1 VNEEPVMNEG
11 ADVHESADMDPRGA
25 AVIMQ
30 DARERAQHELGIRH
44 PVIYATWGLLYLIAY
59 GVIWLS
65 VRGQHP
71 YRAPTTAAIVG
82 VFVAVSVAVV
92 VVLVVMNRAVA
103 GVGGRSALQRRIA
116 LLSLVIGWLGVLL
129 MEAALRHA
137 GASEGVIGV
146 FGAVGPIL
154 LAGLVVAASSAVQ
167 LDWTMFGLGIWLIV
181 VAGISGFAGPAAVWA
196 VDALAAGIP
205 LLLMA
210 GLAARRSRS

>member
-1 VNEEPVMNEG
+1 MNDG
-11 ADVHESADMDPRGA
+11 ADTNEAADMDARGA

-44 PVIYATWGLLYLIAY
+44 PVIYATWGLVYLVAY
-59 GVIWLS
+59 GLIWLS

-71 YRAPTTAAIVG
+71 YQAPTTAAIGG
-82 VFVAVSVAVV
+82 VFAVVSVAAV
-92 VVLVVMNRAVA
+92 VVLVVMNRSLA

-116 LLSLVIGWLGVLL
+116 VLSLITGWLGVLL

-154 LAGLVVAASSAVQ
+154 LVGLVVAATSAVH
-167 LDWTMFGLGIWLIV
+167 LDWTDFGLGVWLIA

-196 VDALAAGIP
+196 VDALAAGLP

-210 GLAARRSRS
+210 VITAWQSRS